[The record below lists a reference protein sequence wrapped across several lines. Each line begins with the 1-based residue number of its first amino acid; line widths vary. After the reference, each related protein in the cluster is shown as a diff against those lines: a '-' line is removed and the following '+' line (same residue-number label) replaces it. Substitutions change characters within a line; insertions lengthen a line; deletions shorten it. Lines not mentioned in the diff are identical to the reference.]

1 MFNPYNKM
9 CSKNEQRGNLMN
21 KTEKFEKILN
31 WLNHHEFQNQ
41 RGLAGETGMSLG
53 TVNALLKEME
63 QAEYLLKSGKR
74 YYLTE
79 RGESYLAALKEGQ
92 QNVKLRIGAGTDR
105 VRTAVILA
113 AGDNPSFPCPVGLLR
128 LNGAAVID
136 RILHILTQNGIER
149 VCIVTGAM
157 EEQYRSY
164 FEKRNVT
171 LISNPRYK
179 WTGTMESLSLAAE
192 FVEEDFLLVE
202 SNQVFEEKAVTALM
216 NQPVP
221 NCVLMTVPSGSS
233 DEAYVE
239 LGKDHTVFRISKDIR
254 QMNHI
259 DGEMLGISR
268 ITLRLFQKMLEY
280 FRDNT
285 NPMLNYEYV
294 LESIGRLYKIQG
306 IFLDD
311 LAWTVIENQS
321 LYDMARNRIYPRIV
335 KRERLEKEN
344 RARET
349 LKHCMK
355 LDDGEIEEVRIGG
368 GMTNT
373 NFFVRVHGREYI
385 LRIPGACTE
394 EMINRKNEQHNSA
407 LASAAGINPVNVYFH
422 ADSGVKVTEC
432 IQGAVTLNGKT
443 ARLEEMIRKTTGI
456 LRTLHHSGMKLY
468 GSFSV
473 LEEYEKYK
481 RMIAKSGAVWY
492 QGFEEMDDFFYTL
505 QERLQQIGIDR
516 KPCHN
521 DLVPENLVLDK
532 DGRMY
537 LIDWE
542 YSGYN
547 DPMWDLASHL
557 LECEF
562 TEDEEELLLYHYFR
576 RKAEPG
582 ELEKI
587 LIFKISQDIL
597 WSAWTVLK
605 EREGEDF
612 GTYGMDRLKRAEQLR
627 EEYQKRYGR

>member
-1 MFNPYNKM
+1 M
-9 CSKNEQRGNLMN
+9 S

-31 WLNHHEFQNQ
+31 WMNHHEFQNQ
-41 RGLAGETGMSLG
+41 RELAGETGMSLG
-53 TVNALLKEME
+53 TVNALLKDMV

-79 RGESYLAALKEGQ
+79 RGESYLAVLREGQ
-92 QNVKLRIGAGTDR
+92 QNVKLRIEAGTDK

-113 AGDNPSFPCPVGLLR
+113 AGDNAAFSCPAGLLR
-128 LNGAAVID
+128 LNGVTVIE
-136 RILHILTQNGIER
+136 RILHILIQNGIER
-149 VCIVTGAM
+149 ICVITGAM
-157 EEQYRSY
+157 EEQYRAY
-164 FEKRNVT
+164 FDKRNIT

-179 WTGTMESLSLAAE
+179 WTGTMESLSLAAD
-192 FVEEDFLLVE
+192 FVGEDFLLVE
-202 SNQVFEEKAVTALM
+202 SNQIFEEKAVTALL

-221 NCVLMTVPSGSS
+221 NCILMTVPSGSS

-239 LGKDHTVFRISKDIR
+239 LGRDRTVFRISKDIR

-294 LESIGRLYKIQG
+294 LEAIGRLYKIQG
-306 IFLDD
+306 VFQDD

-321 LYDMARNRIYPRIV
+321 LYDMAINRIYPRIV

-355 LDDGEIEEVRIGG
+355 LDDSEIEEVRIGG

-373 NFFVRVHGREYI
+373 NFFVRVHGQEYI
-385 LRIPGACTE
+385 LRIPGACTD
-394 EMINRKNEQHNSA
+394 EMINRKSEQHNSA
-407 LASAAGINPVNVYFH
+407 LASAAGINPVNVYFNV
-422 ADSGVKVTEC
+422 DSGVKVTEC
-432 IQGAVTLNGKT
+432 IHGAVTLNGKT

-456 LRTLHHSGMKLY
+456 LRMLHHSGMKLY
-468 GSFSV
+468 GNFSV
-473 LEEYEKYK
+473 REEYEKYK
-481 RMIAKSGAVWY
+481 RMIAKNGAVWY
-492 QGFEEMDDFFYTL
+492 EGFEEMDRFFYTL
-505 QERLQQIGIDR
+505 QERLQQIGLDR

-521 DLVPENLVLDK
+521 DLVPENLVLDIN
-532 DGRMY
+532 GRMY

-562 TEDEEELLLYHYFR
+562 TVDEEELLLQHYFQG
-576 RKAEPG
+576 KAGAKEQ
-582 ELEKI
+582 EKI
-587 LIFKISQDIL
+587 LIFKICQDIL

-605 EREGEDF
+605 ESEGEDF
-612 GTYGMDRLKRAEQLR
+612 GTYGTDRLMRAKQLR
-627 EEYQKRYGR
+627 EEYQGRYGK